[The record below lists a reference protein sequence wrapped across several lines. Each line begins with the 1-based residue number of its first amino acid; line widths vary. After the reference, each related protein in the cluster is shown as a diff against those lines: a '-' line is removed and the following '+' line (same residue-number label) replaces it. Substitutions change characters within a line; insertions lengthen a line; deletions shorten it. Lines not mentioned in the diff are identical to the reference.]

1 MKRACLSVL
10 MLLTLA
16 ACGKSANGPDVAT
29 VGGTPAASPAA
40 SAGLRQQAVAYA
52 QCMRT
57 HGIPQWPDPEV
68 RGDDVQIRTVD
79 KNTVDGS
86 VLGSALQACN
96 ALRPQL
102 PGPDMASKLDSARF
116 ESRCMREQGV
126 DNYPDPAS
134 DAHVEVPQAVRDD
147 PQFEPAKEIC
157 RDKTR
162 SYEPTAAAT
171 R

>member
-1 MKRACLSVL
+1 MRKACLSVL

-16 ACGKSANGPDVAT
+16 ACGKSAAGHGVAT
-29 VGGTPAASPAA
+29 VDGTPAASPTA
-40 SAGLRQQAVAYA
+40 SSSLLRQAVAYA

-68 RGDDVQIRTVD
+68 HGDDVQIKTVD

-86 VLGSALQACN
+86 VLGSALQACT

-102 PGPDMASKLDSARF
+102 PGPDMADKLDSARF

-126 DNYPDPAS
+126 ENYPDPAS
-134 DAHVEVPQAVRDD
+134 DAHVELPQAVRDD
-147 PQFEPAKEIC
+147 PQFEQAKAIC
-157 RDKTR
+157 REKTR